1 MAEDAAA
8 PPPLKGI
15 RLMAAGLGLALSNF
29 VVVLD
34 TTIANVSLPHIA
46 GSLGVSSTQGT
57 WVITSYAVAEAI
69 CVPLTGWLAQRFGT
83 LRVFLLGL
91 CGFGLFSGLCGLAPN
106 IQTLVL
112 FRMLQGVCGAP
123 LMPLS
128 QTLLLTVFPVE
139 KRTIASTVWSM
150 TTVLAPIAGPLLG
163 GVISDDLTWP
173 WIFYINLPIVALC
186 GAVTYR
192 LMRPY
197 ETKTQKLPI
206 DFVGLILLVIWVGSL
221 QIMLDT
227 GREKDWFSNRMIVAE
242 AITSAVFF
250 VIFVIWEL
258 TDHHP
263 VVDLRVMRHR
273 GFTVGASLIGLG
285 FFGMMSALVV
295 VPLWMQ
301 TNLGYTATWSG
312 SVSATVGV
320 LAFCSAPFV
329 AKLVSKTDPRRLV
342 CAGFLWLALVNY
354 LRSGGFT
361 QMDYWSIALGQG
373 ALGAGMMLFMITNL
387 TMAMNSVERQE
398 MASAAGILNFMRTMA
413 IAIGTSLWT
422 SVWANGATIIRDGM
436 AGAIVK
442 PDRGALSDG
451 QLLRVIEQMTD
462 QEALTRSMNQVFLYV
477 VFVFLFG
484 CAAVWLIPKPK
495 GPMAISSGH

>member
-1 MAEDAAA
+1 MTDAAAA
-8 PPPLKGI
+8 PPPLRGLKL
-15 RLMAAGLGLALSNF
+15 LMAGLGLALSNF

-34 TTIANVSLPHIA
+34 TTIANVSIPHIA
-46 GSLGVSSTQGT
+46 GSLGVSATQGT

-69 CVPLTGWLAQRFGT
+69 FVPLTGWLAQRFGA

-91 CGFGLFSGLCGLAPN
+91 AGFGLFSGLCGLAPN
-106 IQTLVL
+106 IETLVL
-112 FRMLQGVCGAP
+112 FRMFQGICGAP

-128 QTLLLTVFPVE
+128 QTLLLTVFPPD
-139 KRTIASTVWSM
+139 KRTVASTIWSM

-163 GVISDDLTWP
+163 GTISDDWTWP
-173 WIFYINLPIVALC
+173 WIFYINLPVVALC
-186 GAVTYR
+186 GALTWR

-197 ETKTQKLPI
+197 ETRTEKLPI

-221 QIMLDT
+221 QVMLDT
-227 GREKDWFSNRMIVAE
+227 GREKDWFSSGMIVAE
-242 AITSAVFF
+242 ALISAIFF

-263 VVDLRVMRHR
+263 VVDLRVLRHR

-285 FFGMMSALVV
+285 FFGMMSALTV
-295 VPLWMQ
+295 VPLWLQ
-301 TNLGYTATWSG
+301 TNLGFTATWSG

-320 LAFCSAPFV
+320 LAFVTAPIV
-329 AKLVSKTDPRRLV
+329 ARLIGKTDPRRLV
-342 CAGFLWLALVNY
+342 FVGFLWLALVNCF
-354 LRSGGFT
+354 RSGGFT
-361 QMDYWSIALGQG
+361 QMDFWSIALGQG
-373 ALGAGMMLFMITNL
+373 AMGAGMMLFMISNL
-387 TMAMNSVERQE
+387 TMAMGSVKTEE
-398 MASAAGILNFMRTMA
+398 TASAAGILNFMRTMA
-413 IAIGTSLWT
+413 IAMGTSLWT

-436 AGAIVK
+436 AGAIGRV
-442 PDRGALSDG
+442 PATALSDA
-451 QLLRVIEQMTD
+451 QALRVIEQMTD
-462 QEALTRSMNQVFLYV
+462 QEALTRSINQVFLYV